1 MKEILIIFVILCLV
15 WQVITFGSSSSYLEG
30 AIIMTVQSVLLK
42 SYIEKY

>member
-15 WQVITFGSSSSYLEG
+15 WQVITFGSSSSYFEG
-30 AIIMTVQSVLLK
+30 AITMTVQLILLR

>member
-15 WQVITFGSSSSYLEG
+15 WQVITFGVYSSYFEG
-30 AIIMTVQSVLLK
+30 AITMITQSVLLK